1 MARPP
6 LPAAERRDDRLPNLR
21 VTAAERADVERLA
34 DAAGLTLVEYC
45 RRAIFKAKVA
55 PRRSDTD
62 HALLVALNRVG
73 TNLNQIAHTV
83 HCGRNLP
90 PDFSLLVAELR
101 ALVEQVAG
109 DGS

>member
-21 VTAAERADVERLA
+21 VTAAERAEVERRA

-45 RRAIFKAKVA
+45 RQAVFKAKVK
-55 PRRSDTD
+55 PRHSETD

-73 TNLNQIAHTV
+73 TNLNQITHTV
-83 HCGRNLP
+83 HCGRDLP
-90 PDFSLLVAELR
+90 PDFPLLVAELR
-101 ALVEQVAG
+101 AIIAELAH
-109 DGS
+109 GS